1 MKNTTFRKHAWAL
14 VNNKDAMQ
22 MDEIG
27 YKIPR
32 FQAIPIAQDYKVE

>member
-22 MDEIG
+22 MDENG

-32 FQAIPIAQDYKVE
+32 LQAIPIAQDYKVE